1 MSLAACAAAYSLTG
15 ALVSETASYPPAP
28 TSSNSPA
35 SVTASVSGHGTTTS
49 SSPSSTITYT
59 SPYSNV
65 TYTNTTTSSTPTP
78 FAGGAV
84 QATLGF
90 PVLALAAAAGAVLV
104 L

>member
-28 TSSNSPA
+28 TSSGSPA
-35 SVTASVSGHGTTTS
+35 SVTASVSGYGTTTS
-49 SSPSSTITYT
+49 SSSGSTVTYT

-65 TYTNTTTSSTPTP
+65 TYTNTTSSPPSQFT
-78 FAGGAV
+78 GGAA
-84 QATLGF
+84 QAVLGF
-90 PVLALAAAAGAVLV
+90 PALALAAAGAVLA